1 MAPSWFAFVGLF
13 LLGALALGG
22 ALVMV
27 VNFDRNER
35 RRREAKQTGT
45 THVTPADGNVF
56 ADLGFSPAEAAALL
70 AESRRRI
77 AAKAAGQQADPD
89 LR

>member
-1 MAPSWFAFVGLF
+1 MAPSWFAFVGL
-13 LLGALALGG
+13 LLLAALVLGG

-45 THVTPADGNVF
+45 THTTPADGNVF
-56 ADLGFSPAEAAALL
+56 ADLGFPPEEAAALL
-70 AESRRRI
+70 AESQRRI
-77 AAKAAGQQADPD
+77 AAKAAGQPADPD